1 MSQIGIIGLPNVGKS
16 TVFTAL
22 TKQASQIANFPFS
35 TTETLTAFGEVI
47 DFRLAKAAKIE
58 NSEKIIYP
66 RIQLF
71 DLPLSPNK
79 PIFTPSTFAKLR
91 EMDGFAV
98 VLRDFEADS
107 VNWGDVPK
115 SINEQ
120 IEKITLEL
128 IIADLEIL
136 NNKEKR
142 LMKESKAL
150 SEKPK
155 ELLIVQKSIDILE
168 SGSQL
173 KDQQWNT
180 QDLSFFRDLSLLTLK
195 PKVYLINTG
204 EDEINKEQT
213 IEGGEV
219 IVTSAKIEHE
229 LSELDVSEESD
240 LRKQYS
246 VEKSLLSS
254 LLSSIYK
261 ELNLI
266 SFFTVGEKESRAW
279 SIAVDTKISE
289 ASGKIHTD
297 MEKGFI
303 KAEVVSIDDFI
314 EENGWEG
321 LKNSIKIRLEG
332 KEYIVRDGD
341 VVIIRFSK

>member
-1 MSQIGIIGLPNVGKS
+1 
-16 TVFTAL
+16 
-22 TKQASQIANFPFS
+22 
-35 TTETLTAFGEVI
+35 
-47 DFRLAKAAKIE
+47 
-58 NSEKIIYP
+58 
-66 RIQLF
+66 
-71 DLPLSPNK
+71 
-79 PIFTPSTFAKLR
+79 
-91 EMDGFAV
+91 
-98 VLRDFEADS
+98 
-107 VNWGDVPK
+107 
-115 SINEQ
+115 
-120 IEKITLEL
+120 
-128 IIADLEIL
+128 
-136 NNKEKR
+136 
-142 LMKESKAL
+142 MKESKAL

-261 ELNLI
+261 E
-266 SFFTVGEKESRAW
+266 G
-279 SIAVDTKISE
+279 
-289 ASGKIHTD
+289 
-297 MEKGFI
+297 
-303 KAEVVSIDDFI
+303 
-314 EENGWEG
+314 
-321 LKNSIKIRLEG
+321 
-332 KEYIVRDGD
+332 
-341 VVIIRFSK
+341 